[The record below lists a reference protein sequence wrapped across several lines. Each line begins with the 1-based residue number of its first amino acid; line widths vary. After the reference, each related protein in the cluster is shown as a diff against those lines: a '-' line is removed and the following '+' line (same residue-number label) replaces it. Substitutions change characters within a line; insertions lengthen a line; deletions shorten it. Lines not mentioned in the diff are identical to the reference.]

1 MIQYIEAI
9 STEKPYY
16 SKVIFLAGGITNCP
30 DWQSYVV
37 DQIKDMN
44 VTVFNPRRKDFG
56 NGDAVE
62 QIKWEY
68 HAIRKSTHMAF
79 WFCKETL
86 CPITLFELGSALQRC
101 DRIIIGCD
109 KEYARLLDVMAQT
122 QLVRPDLGISLSLDH
137 LVSEIRKDLSI

>member
-9 STEKPYY
+9 SDEKPYY

-37 DQIKDMN
+37 EQIKDLN

-56 NGDAVE
+56 KGNAVE
-62 QIKWEY
+62 QIVWEH

-86 CPITLFELGSALQRC
+86 CPITLFELGSALERNC
-101 DRIIIGCD
+101 ELIIGCD
-109 KEYARLLDVMAQT
+109 KEYERSLDVVVQT
-122 QLVRPDLGISLSLDH
+122 KLIRSGLDI
-137 LVSEIRKDLSI
+137 LLTLDQIVNEIRKELS